1 MKKNI
6 KKFIFKFLFG
16 LEILIFSLTY
26 LCGSNGIFSL
36 SYLKKENLN
45 LKNEIRNL
53 QVEIQNLELKIRD
66 WNLDS
71 FNSEKVAREQLQLSK
86 KGDQI
91 YLIK

>member
-26 LCGSNGIFSL
+26 ICGSNGIYSL
-36 SYLKKENLN
+36 SFLKKDNLN
-45 LKNEIRNL
+45 LKNEIKIL
-53 QVEIQNLELKIRD
+53 ESEIIDLEKKISE
-66 WNLDS
+66 WNLDP

-91 YLIK
+91 YLLN